1 MERLLEQ
8 MEKAGLEVMFISRPV
23 NVKYVSGY
31 TGDDSYLLIT
41 NHKKYFI
48 TDPRYMEQASIECP
62 DYILTEWRSRGSV
75 GKAVAEIAEKEE
87 LSAIGFEDGHMT
99 VAEYRSFE
107 AEVKA
112 ELAPFDGV
120 IEGFRSVKRLEEIEC
135 LRAACDIASRS
146 FDKIIKDIRIGTR
159 KRSWRPGFPC
169 IW

>member
-1 MERLLEQ
+1 
-8 MEKAGLEVMFISRPV
+8 
-23 NVKYVSGY
+23 
-31 TGDDSYLLIT
+31 
-41 NHKKYFI
+41 
-48 TDPRYMEQASIECP
+48 
-62 DYILTEWRSRGSV
+62 
-75 GKAVAEIAEKEE
+75 
-87 LSAIGFEDGHMT
+87 MT

>member
-1 MERLLEQ
+1 MEQ
-8 MEKAGLEVMFISRPV
+8 MEKAGLEAMFISRPV

-48 TDPRYMEQASIECP
+48 TDPRDMEQASIECP

-120 IEGFRSVKRLEEIEC
+120 IEGFRSVKRPEEIEC
-135 LRAACDIASRS
+135 LRAAWISR
-146 FDKIIKDIRIGTR
+146 RGPLTR
-159 KRSWRPGFPC
+159 S
-169 IW
+169 